1 MTPEREREIIT
12 HNECTAQPSQGVVVV
27 TGRSVESRGRMILT
41 HVTALNASH
50 IVLASGSP
58 RRRDILR
65 ALGLTDVVVRASSF
79 AEDLDK
85 NAYEGAHAYA
95 QATAM
100 AKARDVYEMFVRD
113 GGGDVGD
120 GVPDVIIGADTVVE
134 SRDGAVMEK
143 PSDERE
149 AKDMLRALSNGSSK
163 VHTGVAILLPKVSAV
178 TGVFER
184 GFSETTTVEF
194 AELTEEEIDAY
205 VATGEPFD
213 KAGGY
218 GIQGQAAAFIKGIV
232 GDYYNVMGFPMHAFS
247 RELSALVPLFVK

>member
-1 MTPEREREIIT
+1 
-12 HNECTAQPSQGVVVV
+12 
-27 TGRSVESRGRMILT
+27 MILT

-58 RRRDILR
+58 RRREILR

-85 NAYEGAHAYA
+85 NAYDGAHAYA

-113 GGGDVGD
+113 VCGEVGD

-143 PSDERE
+143 PRDERE
-149 AKDMLRALSNGSSK
+149 AKDMLREIEE
-163 VHTGVAILLPKVSAV
+163 HT
-178 TGVFER
+178 
-184 GFSETTTVEF
+184 SE
-194 AELTEEEIDAY
+194 L
-205 VATGEPFD
+205 
-213 KAGGY
+213 
-218 GIQGQAAAFIKGIV
+218 Q
-232 GDYYNVMGFPMHAFS
+232 S
-247 RELSALVPLFVK
+247 R